1 METLVEISEVRKPAS
16 RQQAGPPLDP
26 TGHPKAEGTDMTIS
40 PSVTKATSVAEA
52 ATSAPEPARQHKR
65 SLLLGLL
72 PFVGVILFAISAA
85 QIVIGGRP
93 ADWQHQLALAAVV
106 YLIGWAALGAGIS
119 HIFFGKAISRSIGFA
134 RSPYELEVGFANL
147 GFGVAALMAGSF
159 QKEYWLAI
167 IVANSIF
174 RVGCGAGHI
183 KQIVMDR
190 NYAINNTAI
199 LFLNFAVPAFLVF
212 SYFAWA

>member
-1 METLVEISEVRKPAS
+1 
-16 RQQAGPPLDP
+16 
-26 TGHPKAEGTDMTIS
+26 MTIS
-40 PSVTKATSVAEA
+40 PSMTKTAPAPEP
-52 ATSAPEPARQHKR
+52 ATSAPEPARRRKPR
-65 SLLLGLL
+65 LLLGLL
-72 PFVGVILFAISAA
+72 PFIGVILFAVSAV
-85 QIVIGGRP
+85 QTVTGGRP

-134 RSPYELEVGFANL
+134 RSPFELEVGFANL

-174 RVGCGAGHI
+174 RVGCGVGHI
-183 KQIVMDR
+183 KQIIMDR
-190 NYAINNTAI
+190 NFAINNTAI
-199 LFLNFAVPAFLVF
+199 LFLNLVVPAFLVF
-212 SYFAWA
+212 TYLAWA